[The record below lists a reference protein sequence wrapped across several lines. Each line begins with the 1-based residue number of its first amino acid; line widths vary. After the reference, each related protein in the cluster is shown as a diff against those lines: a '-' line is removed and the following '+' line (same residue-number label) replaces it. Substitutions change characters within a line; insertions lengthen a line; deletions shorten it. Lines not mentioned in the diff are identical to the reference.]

1 MIRVSKSCL
10 SILEK
15 RYLNKVI
22 QKQYLGMG
30 PEVKKFESELEKFF
44 ERKVIC
50 VNSGTAAL
58 HLALQACGIKN
69 GDEVLVPAITYVA
82 TYQAVAATGAKPI
95 FTFYM
100 C

>member
-44 ERKVIC
+44 E
-50 VNSGTAAL
+50 L
-58 HLALQACGIKN
+58 
-69 GDEVLVPAITYVA
+69 
-82 TYQAVAATGAKPI
+82 
-95 FTFYM
+95 
-100 C
+100 